1 VSAFAQELA
10 VVCVSQHTDEKGAG
24 YIHVRSLSKTA
35 VISVGLVG
43 VHCPEARALEHVR
56 AAIVGLVEEGI
67 EECRRQIAAAGLPVP
82 PKSACFFCP
91 AMPPAELEELCREHP
106 DLARRIAVL
115 ELNAAPQLLSVEGL
129 WRKASKKRPGSM
141 VQFLAEHHPE
151 VLFVEPTPVSE
162 GLARPAGRAA

>member
-67 EECRRQIAAAGLPVP
+67 EECRRQIAAA
-82 PKSACFFCP
+82 
-91 AMPPAELEELCREHP
+91 
-106 DLARRIAVL
+106 
-115 ELNAAPQLLSVEGL
+115 PQLLSVEGL